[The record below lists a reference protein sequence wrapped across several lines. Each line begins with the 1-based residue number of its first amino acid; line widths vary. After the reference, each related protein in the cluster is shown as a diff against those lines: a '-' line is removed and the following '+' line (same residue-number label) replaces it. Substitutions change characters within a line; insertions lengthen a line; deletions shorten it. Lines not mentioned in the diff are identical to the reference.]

1 MIFFKRFLF
10 NRVFICYLTISFLTL
25 SFASNASSMFIPST
39 QREADLQK
47 IQKVLELKLVQHKL
61 SQLGFSKAEIQE
73 RIQQLNA
80 EDVHQIASQIRALGL
95 GGDTGPWAGTPVYD
109 VLVGILIAL
118 VVMLI
123 VTLIDWTVKH
133 QKEKKE
139 VNNHLEEE
147 EEEIGDV
154 DEQD

>member
-10 NRVFICYLTISFLTL
+10 NRVFICYLTIAFLTL
-25 SFASNASSMFIPST
+25 SFASSASGMFIPST
-39 QREADLQK
+39 QREADLHK

-61 SQLGFSKAEIQE
+61 SRLGFSKAEIQE

-80 EDVHQIASQIRALGL
+80 EDVHQIASQIRALEL
-95 GGDTGPWAGTPVYD
+95 GGDVGVWAGTPVYD
-109 VLVGILIAL
+109 VLVVML
-118 VVMLI
+118 VVAVVVLI
-123 VTLIDWTVKH
+123 VIVIYRAAKR

-147 EEEIGDV
+147 EEEIGDE